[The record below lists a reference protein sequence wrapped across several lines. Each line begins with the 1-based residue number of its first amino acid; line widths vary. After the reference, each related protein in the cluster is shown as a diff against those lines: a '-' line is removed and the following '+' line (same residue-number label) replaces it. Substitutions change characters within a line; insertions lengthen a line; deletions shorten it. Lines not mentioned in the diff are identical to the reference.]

1 MKDDATIALEKFIKL
16 ANDATSLE
24 DAASLVSA
32 ATGDPNLHVFGE
44 LLCAPKVAALD
55 GTKYQSSYDMLR
67 LFAYHSFADYATNKS
82 HYPTLSIAHERKLR
96 RLSVASLANQT
107 SSISYDSIRK
117 CLHVESVRDVEN
129 AVLDAIYAGLLRARL
144 DQRAQAVQVLSAT
157 GRDVPPR
164 SGIPDML
171 ALLSRWVDSSRE
183 TVASIDSVIGS
194 VQGAT
199 ANAARERSAVDS
211 DVQAARLA
219 ILGTSADGDL
229 AAGREISRRYP
240 GSILR
245 SRYDS

>member
-16 ANDATSLE
+16 ADSATNLE
-24 DAASLVSA
+24 DAVSLVAA

-44 LLCAPKVAALD
+44 LLCAPKVAALN
-55 GTKYQSSYDMLR
+55 GTEFQSSYDMLR
-67 LFAYHSFADYATNKS
+67 LFAYHSFADYANNKS
-82 HYPTLSIAHERKLR
+82 RYPPLSAAHERKLR
-96 RLSVASLANQT
+96 RLSVVSLANQT

-117 CLHVESVRDVEN
+117 CLHLDSVRDVEN
-129 AVLDAIYAGLLRARL
+129 AVLDAIYAGLLRVRL
-144 DQRAQAVQVLSAT
+144 DQRAQSVQVLSAT
-157 GRDVPPR
+157 GRDVPLH

-183 TVASIDSVIGS
+183 TVSSIDTIIGS

-199 ANAARERSAVDS
+199 TNAARERSAVDH

-219 ILGTSADGDL
+219 VLGTSAEGDS
-229 AAGREISRRYP
+229 AAREFPRKNS
-240 GSILR
+240 GSILQ

>member
-1 MKDDATIALEKFIKL
+1 MKNDATIALEKFVKL
-16 ANDATSLE
+16 ADTATNLE

-44 LLCAPKVAALD
+44 LLSAPKVAALD

-82 HYPTLSIAHERKLR
+82 RYPALTAAHERKLR
-96 RLSVASLANQT
+96 RLSVVSLANQT

-117 CLHVESVRDVEN
+117 CLHVESVRDVED
-129 AVLDAIYAGLLRARL
+129 AVLDAVYAGLLRARL
-144 DQRAQAVQVLSAT
+144 DQRAQSVLVLSAT
-157 GRDVPPR
+157 GRDIPPR

-183 TVASIDSVIGS
+183 TVTSIDTIIGS

-199 ANAARERSAVDS
+199 ANAARERAAVDH
-211 DVQAARLA
+211 DIRAARTS
-219 ILGTSADGDL
+219 ILGSSAYG
-229 AAGREISRRYP
+229 
-240 GSILR
+240 GSSARDFPRKNPDSVLQ
-245 SRYDS
+245 SRYS